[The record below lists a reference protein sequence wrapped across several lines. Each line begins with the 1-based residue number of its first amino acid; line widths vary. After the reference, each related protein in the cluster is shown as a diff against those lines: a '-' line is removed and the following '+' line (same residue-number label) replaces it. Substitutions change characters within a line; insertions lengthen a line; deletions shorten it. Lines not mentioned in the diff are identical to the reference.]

1 MSVGGTMAKNQTCGR
16 QGTSTEQ
23 DTRFSDKEKKL
34 MKQMKFGDC
43 LTQQVDMSKVK
54 LDVLKPWITQKITE
68 ILKMEDD
75 VVIDYVNNQLEEK
88 RAAVTA
94 ACRRQ
99 PSQRAAA
106 PLLRTPLAFSIG
118 IYGEIT

>member
-1 MSVGGTMAKNQTCGR
+1 MMMYT
-16 QGTSTEQ
+16 GTSTEQ

-68 ILKMEDD
+68 ILNMEDD
-75 VVIDYVNNQLEEK
+75 VVIEYVTNQLEEK
-88 RAAVTA
+88 RAVEVIPARCCQLPDA
-94 ACRRQ
+94 AC
-99 PSQRAAA
+99 
-106 PLLRTPLAFSIG
+106 
-118 IYGEIT
+118 